1 MIGSG
6 TQLDPWIPLNAAE
19 LKDCWSN
26 RGGYIDLTCDIDM
39 LDLVFGD
46 PQQTP
51 AVVLNL
57 NGFNIVVRVVYGS
70 KRLLSHN
77 DNGSKITNGLIT
89 FIPMQNYNDV
99 SINYGDGGSFIE
111 NVILIN
117 NSNIVV
123 NVTAA
128 GNGDRKNIICIN
140 NNINAT
146 SIGRYSGI
154 YQSQLVSGKFFKKGE
169 AKPSDIDTIGL
180 PKDVFYIDNYLGGNN
195 LRIEKKGKSFVAGV
209 TKFNGNPVKMELTV
223 VGSKS
228 SAKWIAYSD
237 DVGAFNIN
245 LGSYS
250 DPVSIFASDIVNKKL
265 RGNNSYIVGDVAL
278 AYPDNGVKFTCITG
292 GVTGDLPNML
302 PSTGTVTLGTAVFEV
317 KNISPSSC
325 AGPMIPA
332 SKYSNYGI
340 KSK

>member
-39 LDLVFGD
+39 LDLVFGN
-46 PQQTP
+46 PCSYP

-57 NGFNIVVRVVYGS
+57 NGFIVYVYNMYNGMYVFS
-70 KRLLSHN
+70 HSDSLSVIK
-77 DNGSKITNGLIT
+77 NGIVSVEGLASY
-89 FIPMQNYNDV
+89 F
-99 SINYGDGGSFIE
+99 NYGDSGSYVENLIIVNSKSSSFRLSVGSGGTR
-111 NVILIN
+111 
-117 NSNIVV
+117 V
-123 NVTAA
+123 NVV
-128 GNGDRKNIICIN
+128 CIN
-140 NNINAT
+140 KSVNIS
-146 SIGRYSGI
+146 SIGRFSAI
-154 YQSQLVSGKFFKKGE
+154 YQNEMYQGKFFKVGD

-180 PKDVFYIDNYLGGNN
+180 PKNVFYIDNYLGGNN

-228 SAKWIAYSD
+228 SAKWFAYSD